1 MLLGPQI
8 LHAATAVTMAAKAKY
23 VSTGLGMN
31 ERGEGTE
38 KRTLVN

>member
-1 MLLGPQI
+1 MSLGPQI

-23 VSTGLGMN
+23 VRHGLEMK

-38 KRTLVN
+38 ERTLMN